1 VPIDEASETW
11 LEAALN
17 SWLLV
22 FATALLHGVV
32 IYVLWNDYTS
42 AGLVKA
48 LAAYTVSMGI
58 LTFLLAGILPEHL
71 KKYVHI
77 PGAISSL
84 VVLLLLLGVTIAIS

>member
-1 VPIDEASETW
+1 MPIDEASETW

-42 AGLVKA
+42 AGLVNA
-48 LAAYTVSMGI
+48 LAAYTISMGI
-58 LTFLLAGILPEHL
+58 LTFLLAEHL
-71 KKYVHI
+71 KKVCSYPWGDKV
-77 PGAISSL
+77 ISCPAL
-84 VVLLLLLGVTIAIS
+84 VAWGNNSY